1 MPLKQ
6 YDVTIGIPLYR
17 AAGYIGNTMESAL
30 AQTYGDI
37 EFLVVDDCGG
47 DGSVEI
53 VERLREEHQR
63 GSHIRILKNTSHQGP
78 GPSRNR
84 LIDEAQGRYLYFLD
98 SDDLIEPNTIEL
110 LMDKMKRH
118 HPEVVY
124 ASYQIVDKVH
134 NAPNQLYQKPYR
146 HFTQLNELAL
156 FAFKHKEV
164 FHISVC
170 NCLIDMQFLRG
181 TGIRFIDTMFWE
193 DMAFT
198 YDFVTRVSQAVLLP
212 NITYHYLRRPGSLS
226 HYQDREQLQKS
237 EIMKNVS
244 TIDYLKK
251 MCRKLKGKTYLPY
264 LCYNLEMNSFY
275 IACHVLKHSHRIV
288 PAVSHQELI
297 QFMHFPL
304 PLADVLRL
312 RKKYAANLA
321 LWTIAHLPAPVFVAV
336 VKMVGKLKKVI

>member
-1 MPLKQ
+1 MSFTK

-17 AAGYIGNTMESAL
+17 AAGYIDNTMESAL
-30 AQTYGDI
+30 AQTYEDI
-37 EFLVVDDCGG
+37 EFLIVDDCGG
-47 DGSVEI
+47 DGSIEVVEK
-53 VERLREEHQR
+53 LREEHQR
-63 GSHIRILKNTSHQGP
+63 GSYIRILKNPCHEGP

-84 LIDEAQGRYLYFLD
+84 IIDEARGRYLYFLD
-98 SDDLIEPNTIEL
+98 SDDLIEPNTIAL
-110 LMDKMKRH
+110 LMNEMKEKQV
-118 HPEVVY
+118 EVVY

-134 NAPNQLYQKPYR
+134 DTPNQLYQKPYR
-146 HFTQLNELAL
+146 HFTQLDELAH
-156 FAFKHKEV
+156 FAFKYKEV

-170 NCLIDMQFLRG
+170 NCLIDVDFLRG

-198 YDFVTRVSQAVLLP
+198 YDFVTRVSRAVLLP

-244 TIDYLKK
+244 TVNYLKNK
-251 MCRKLKGKTYLPY
+251 CIKLKGKSYLPY

-275 IACHVLKHSHRIV
+275 IVCHVLKHSHRIIPSV
-288 PAVSHQELI
+288 THQELI

-304 PLADVLRL
+304 PLTDVLRL
-312 RKKYAANLA
+312 RKKYAANLT
-321 LWTIAHLPAPVFVAV
+321 LWIVAHLPIPVFVLTV
-336 VKMVGKLKKVI
+336 RLLGKIKKVI